1 MEKGMRFMEAKNL
14 NNEWS
19 NLNLKNLLL
28 NIKVFTVS
36 RRGPQP
42 QQLQQQQ
49 QQQQC
54 MECSISTEGA
64 VVASVFRPVV
74 LYMIFFKFIKEPYK
88 FLTTKKNGYSRVSYA
103 SLRT

>member
-64 VVASVFRPVV
+64 VVA
-74 LYMIFFKFIKEPYK
+74 
-88 FLTTKKNGYSRVSYA
+88 
-103 SLRT
+103 